1 MILWGNL
8 PSCAQSG
15 IMTVLFLVEALSFC
29 ALPVVWSHKGN
40 RAERILLLL
49 SALVSFAL
57 LSLLAVCMELLIV
70 DKPITPLGHWMME
83 LPAAAVAAV
92 LAACVVSLVW
102 ALRDE
107 QAYRKNTVTRAS
119 IKESMDNLPT
129 GLCFAAPSGIVLLS
143 NRRMNGLC
151 LAITGEKLQNAEHF
165 WQALCR
171 KGSDEGGH
179 PVLHL
184 PDGTVWT
191 FSRQTLGQRED
202 TVVQFTA
209 ADTTQLHGLT
219 DQLREQNQELAA
231 MNARLRKYGASVDE
245 LTRSRERLETKA
257 RIHDQLGQAL
267 LATRHF
273 LCQEES
279 DPTPVFDQWR
289 RNIAVLHL
297 EAELPAEPDPLER
310 FLEAARSAGIH
321 VDLEGELPARE
332 DPARQVILSAAAEAL
347 TNGVRHAAATRL
359 RIQLSQSQGA
369 CVARFTDNG
378 HPPQEEI
385 TEGGGLSSLRRRV
398 EQMGGTMTVAS
409 SPAFVLTI
417 SLPQERGDVL

>member
-184 PDGTVWT
+184 PDGIVWT

-273 LCQEES
+273 LCQEEG
-279 DPTPVFDQWR
+279 DPAPVFDQWR
-289 RNIAVLHL
+289 RNISVLRL
-297 EAELPAEPDPLER
+297 EAELPAEPPPLKR
-310 FLEAARSAGIH
+310 FLDAAQSAGIC
-321 VDLEGELPARE
+321 VDLEGALPAR

-359 RIQLSQSQGA
+359 RIQISRRPEVY
-369 CVARFTDNG
+369 VARFTNNG
-378 HPPQEEI
+378 HPPQGEI
-385 TEGGGLSSLRRRV
+385 AEGGGLGSLRRRV

-417 SLPQERGDVL
+417 SLPQERCDVL